1 MAKKRQMAQELQ
13 QAQPK
18 VHRQERM
25 GQERRQCEAVISE
38 FTGTDTEATLHAMA
52 AEILEYRR
60 AFLMLEC
67 AVAYAHSSAP
77 FAVMG
82 PGPLW
87 KPKPG
92 RELPEWLTRWRE
104 WRVSKT
110 GTPASLDRAEPSQ

>member
-1 MAKKRQMAQELQ
+1 
-13 QAQPK
+13 
-18 VHRQERM
+18 
-25 GQERRQCEAVISE
+25 
-38 FTGTDTEATLHAMA
+38 
-52 AEILEYRR
+52 
-60 AFLMLEC
+60 MLEC

-87 KPKPG
+87 PKPG

>member
-1 MAKKRQMAQELQ
+1 
-13 QAQPK
+13 
-18 VHRQERM
+18 
-25 GQERRQCEAVISE
+25 
-38 FTGTDTEATLHAMA
+38 
-52 AEILEYRR
+52 
-60 AFLMLEC
+60 MLEW

-82 PGPLW
+82 PGRLW

-110 GTPASLDRAEPSQ
+110 GTPALLDRAEPSQ